1 MRLLNNILNH
11 SNWINYYFSKYFNKN
26 NKGFCFKTRNGIDI
40 SVPSRMLHTYKE
52 CFFDEVY
59 TNGFP
64 ENTINNA
71 PVVIDIGAN
80 VGYFSL
86 FILNKFPQAKVFSFE
101 PMPVNFKLLNKYKNE
116 NPSLDFNIF
125 NKAVSN
131 TNETIV
137 LAYNADD
144 SFTTS
149 ATIFDNSGQSDTAE
163 VSAITLASIIE
174 ENKLD
179 KIDLLKLDCEGSEY
193 KILYQCPDN
202 QFKRISAIC
211 LETHKGENENE
222 NTGSLVQFLQ
232 ERGFCTRVEGDIIW
246 GWR

>member
-1 MRLLNNILNH
+1 
-11 SNWINYYFSKYFNKN
+11 
-26 NKGFCFKTRNGIDI
+26 
-40 SVPSRMLHTYKE
+40 
-52 CFFDEVY
+52 
-59 TNGFP
+59 
-64 ENTINNA
+64 
-71 PVVIDIGAN
+71 
-80 VGYFSL
+80 
-86 FILNKFPQAKVFSFE
+86 
-101 PMPVNFKLLNKYKNE
+101 MPGNFKLLNKYKNE

-149 ATIFDNSGQSDTAE
+149 ATIFNNSGQSDTAE

-193 KILYQCPDN
+193 KILYQCPSN

-222 NTGSLVQFLQ
+222 NTRSLAQFLQ
-232 ERGFCTRVEGDIIW
+232 ERGFCTKVEGDIIW

>member
-1 MRLLNNILNH
+1 MRLLNNIRNH
-11 SNWINYYFSKYFNKN
+11 SNWPSYFTDKYFNKDKN
-26 NKGFCFKTRNGIDI
+26 EFCFKTRNGLEIT
-40 SVPSRMLHTYKE
+40 VPKRLLHTYKE
-52 CFFDEVY
+52 CFFDEAY
-59 TNGFP
+59 TNGLP
-64 ENTINNA
+64 DNIINKT

-86 FILNKFPQAKVFSFE
+86 FILNKFPQAKVYSFE

-116 NPSLDFNIF
+116 NLQLDFTVF

-149 ATIFDNSGQSDTAE
+149 ATILKNTNQSDTVE
-163 VSAITLASIIE
+163 VSAITLASIIK
-174 ENKLD
+174 ENKIE

-193 KILYQCPDN
+193 KILYECPKN
-202 QFKRISAIC
+202 ILQRVSAIS
-211 LETHKGENENE
+211 LETHQGENINE
-222 NTGSLVQFLQ
+222 NTKTLAQFLEEQ
-232 ERGFCTRVEGDIIW
+232 GFITKVREDIIL